1 MLDNR
6 CLGIALAVSLAALSN
21 GCSKKDKTEASGST
35 TTASTAAA
43 VEGTTADPSGAG
55 TANKKNW
62 EKIERVSFAKLQSL
76 LPDAAIGMKRTGL
89 NGNTVPNGEGTY
101 TEGIGENEGPNET
114 SLELKIQDFPTEAEA
129 LLGSKSTTYKGFP
142 VANERESNDESS
154 TQLIVGERFV
164 VTASGHKVKV
174 AQLKTALDKVDLAKL
189 ATWKDEG
196 LKK

>member
-1 MLDNR
+1 MHDNR
-6 CLGIALAVSLAALSN
+6 LTIALALALAVVTS
-21 GCSKKDKTEASGST
+21 GCSKKDKTEAAGLT
-35 TTASTAAA
+35 TAASTAAA
-43 VEGTTADPSGAG
+43 VEGTTGDPSGAG
-55 TANKKNW
+55 TATKRSW
-62 EKIERVSFAKLQSL
+62 EKIERVSFVRLQSL

-101 TEGIGENEGPNET
+101 TEGIGEYEGPNET

-154 TQLIVGERFV
+154 TQLVVGERFV
-164 VTASGHKVKV
+164 VTATGHKIRV

-196 LKK
+196 IKK